1 MIQLNSMLEKLRKF
15 VVRILVFFRVV
26 DEHDNNLSITN
37 IALLIALAKLAVT
50 PTASLTDA
58 GALIAGLSAYS
69 YKKYLNLDLA
79 QASLITNKIIKK
91 SEDIASS

>member
-1 MIQLNSMLEKLRKF
+1 MIQLNNMLEKLRKF